1 MRPVLYRWALSA
13 ALVAALAEAVSGQAP
28 AATPGNSLALT
39 SSSETAKR
47 EFRLMLAEIFNL
59 RPAKARVH
67 GQSALAADPGFGLA
81 RINLMRA
88 TVSPELSAAVRLE
101 EASKALATM
110 STATAPE
117 ILLGLYGREV
127 IAGRAAAALP
137 ILRAA
142 AAMVPGDPDVAYML
156 MTTERGGRSVAENV
170 RLGQEFLAKYPD
182 FGAAYNQHAYSL
194 HASGDAAGALA
205 AARKQAELLPD
216 HPNAED
222 TWADILLLE
231 GRVDE
236 AYSHTQA
243 SLRLDSTYF
252 NAHVKQGTIAL
263 VRGQYEQA
271 RASFKRGA
279 EVAGTPAARV
289 EASYW
294 NAASYLYQHDVSAAM
309 RELAAAAE
317 GAAAGGLTPAQRAL
331 PYQRMA
337 VIEAMLGDKSK
348 VQSHLAKGAETGP
361 ANSLNQ
367 VSGATLAYAALG
379 DSRRAAENARAY
391 AQLPGANADL
401 SRALA
406 AAAALAAGDVA
417 AAERDLGQSAP
428 TDLLGKA
435 LRAEILK
442 RKGRTAEARAL
453 RDEILRSAI
462 KLNTNGP
469 LDFAKLV
476 GRLRAEKL

>member
-1 MRPVLYRWALSA
+1 
-13 ALVAALAEAVSGQAP
+13 
-28 AATPGNSLALT
+28 
-39 SSSETAKR
+39 
-47 EFRLMLAEIFNL
+47 
-59 RPAKARVH
+59 
-67 GQSALAADPGFGLA
+67 
-81 RINLMRA
+81 
-88 TVSPELSAAVRLE
+88 
-101 EASKALATM
+101 
-110 STATAPE
+110 
-117 ILLGLYGREV
+117 
-127 IAGRAAAALP
+127 
-137 ILRAA
+137 
-142 AAMVPGDPDVAYML
+142 
-156 MTTERGGRSVAENV
+156 
-170 RLGQEFLAKYPD
+170 
-182 FGAAYNQHAYSL
+182 
-194 HASGDAAGALA
+194 
-205 AARKQAELLPD
+205 
-216 HPNAED
+216 
-222 TWADILLLE
+222 
-231 GRVDE
+231 
-236 AYSHTQA
+236 
-243 SLRLDSTYF
+243 
-252 NAHVKQGTIAL
+252 
-263 VRGQYEQA
+263 
-271 RASFKRGA
+271 
-279 EVAGTPAARV
+279 
-289 EASYW
+289 
-294 NAASYLYQHDVSAAM
+294 
-309 RELAAAAE
+309 
-317 GAAAGGLTPAQRAL
+317 
-331 PYQRMA
+331 
-337 VIEAMLGDKSK
+337 MLGDKSK